1 MNTNSNNQAENLA
14 KPVLANRI
22 LKFRAWV
29 QKQNRMIE
37 VFGFNE
43 HLVFEQTWD
52 SPSIKENIFEIEDCD
67 IVQFT
72 GLKDEKEHM
81 IFDFDII
88 YSNYHGKTMIIFFGK
103 DLRYRLSDNL
113 IDLEWNSY
121 VVNETVIEEGFVKK
135 GNIFE
140 NPELTQ
146 TTS

>member
-1 MNTNSNNQAENLA
+1 MKNDNSTKQSNAS
-14 KPVLANRI
+14 KPMLANRL

-29 QKQNRMIE
+29 KEQNRMIK

-113 IDLEWNSY
+113 IDLEGNSY

-140 NPELTQ
+140 NIELMQ